1 MASRIAYRNWAW
13 ETGTTFTA
21 SSEATGYPV
30 TNLQSPASW
39 KIWRSAVSTADQWI
53 KIDLG
58 SSRAL
63 TGCLLRYALLHAG
76 GTVTWQIVTAAVV
89 GGAAVVVWHLKQK
102 PRNDA
107 QDTNLHLDIGET
119 VTVQMWDA
127 QGQTQVQHRGA
138 QWSAICQQG
147 QAPQPGLHRITE
159 IVGSR
164 LVLEKI

>member
-1 MASRIAYRNWAW
+1 MAQLSRAAIARL
-13 ETGTTFTA
+13 GTMEMYPKTFT
-21 SSEATGYPV
+21 S
-30 TNLQSPASW
+30 
-39 KIWRSAVSTADQWI
+39 K
-53 KIDLG
+53 
-58 SSRAL
+58 AL
-63 TGCLLRYALLHAG
+63 TMDYPSIWWLIAGVLVAAELLSGTFYLLMLSLGAAAAAIAAHAG
-76 GTVTWQIVTAAVV
+76 GTVTWQIVTAAAV